1 MKSSYICCVLLF
13 VLFLVSCTDGRSEGQ
28 VARLLRQAEMCM
40 EECSDSA
47 LVYLHQIPDP
57 EKLTGENQADY
68 CLLLTQAM
76 DKNDLPLSSD
86 SLIQIAVG
94 YYSNKGDAE
103 CKAKALFYKGRVF
116 QQQGNLEG
124 ATLLYKK
131 AESMIPDLT
140 DYYLV
145 GLIYSYLG
153 HLNRD
158 EEHYKKALFYYEKAL
173 PCYRTIQNPTLTAS
187 GLQDMAKISVY
198 LGETH
203 RADSLFS
210 EVLSYVPDIDATWQA
225 NIYHNVGV
233 FYMLTNQFG
242 RAEQVV
248 NTSLKLP
255 STPEDKLRS
264 YAVLATIYTKQNRG
278 DLVDSLWH
286 KALNSENI
294 YTRKAVYASL
304 LNEAVSKQNLQD
316 IEHYVP
322 LYIQSADSVY
332 QLSQAKRIVEV
343 QAKYDQEILIKK
355 NKISRLLL
363 YCFILCLLLLA
374 ISLAYVF
381 HVYKRYKRTKERE
394 LITQRAE
401 LDEGKQIIK
410 EMNDQIERIRK
421 EASTMKEDYNKSLI
435 DLTDEKKSIEQ
446 QFALIKQ
453 RADDVSQTNNKMEQD
468 LLVLQKQLRKVDD
481 ARSELLAE
489 LDVYRYFD
497 AEGVISEDCYKA
509 VVTIYKLYNA
519 PLVAFLRDPHLKLTP
534 YESLLCVLSYEHL
547 STQQMEQKLGKS
559 KNTLNKAIFRIREK
573 LDAKMDLKKNINSL
587 GDFLRTKF

>member
-28 VARLLRQAEMCM
+28 VARLLRQAETCM
-40 EECSDSA
+40 EEYPDSA

-86 SLIQIAVG
+86 SLIQIAVS

-131 AESMIPDLT
+131 VESMIPDLT

-198 LGETH
+198 LGETY

-210 EVLSYVPDIDATWQA
+210 EVLSYVPDIDAAWQA

-242 RAEQVV
+242 KAEQVV

-363 YCFILCLLLLA
+363 YCFILCLLLLV

-401 LDEGKQIIK
+401 LDEGKQVIK

-468 LLVLQKQLRKVDD
+468 LLVLQEQLRKVDD

>member
-1 MKSSYICCVLLF
+1 
-13 VLFLVSCTDGRSEGQ
+13 
-28 VARLLRQAEMCM
+28 MCM
-40 EECSDSA
+40 EECPDSA
-47 LVYLHQIPDP
+47 LVYLHQISDP

-158 EEHYKKALFYYEKAL
+158 EEHYKKALLYYEKAL

-210 EVLSYVPDIDATWQA
+210 EVLSYVPDIDAAWQA

-242 RAEQVV
+242 KAEQVV
-248 NTSLKLP
+248 NASLKLP

-264 YAVLATIYTKQNRG
+264 YAVLATIYTRQNRG

-332 QLSQAKRIVEV
+332 RLSQAKRIVEV

-381 HVYKRYKRTKERE
+381 HIYKRYKRAKERE

-401 LDEGKQIIK
+401 LDEGKQVIK

>member
-28 VARLLRQAEMCM
+28 VARLLRQAETCM
-40 EECSDSA
+40 EEWPDSA

-210 EVLSYVPDIDATWQA
+210 EVLSYVPDIDAAWQA

-233 FYMLTNQFG
+233 FYMFTNQFG
-242 RAEQVV
+242 KAEQVV

-363 YCFILCLLLLA
+363 YCFILCLLLLV

-401 LDEGKQIIK
+401 LDEGKQVIK

-468 LLVLQKQLRKVDD
+468 LLVLQEQLRKVDD

-509 VVTIYKLYNA
+509 VVTIYKLFNA

>member
-1 MKSSYICCVLLF
+1 MKSSYICFVLLF

-468 LLVLQKQLRKVDD
+468 LLVLQEQLRKVDD

>member
-1 MKSSYICCVLLF
+1 MKSSYIYCVLLF

-28 VARLLRQAEMCM
+28 VARLLRQAETCM
-40 EECSDSA
+40 KEYPDSA

-210 EVLSYVPDIDATWQA
+210 EVLSYVPDIDAAWQA

-242 RAEQVV
+242 KAEQVV
-248 NTSLKLP
+248 NASLKLP
-255 STPEDKLRS
+255 STPQDKLRS

-363 YCFILCLLLLA
+363 YCFILCLLLLV

-401 LDEGKQIIK
+401 LDEGKQVIK

-453 RADDVSQTNNKMEQD
+453 RADDVSQTNNTMEQD
-468 LLVLQKQLRKVDD
+468 LLVLQEQLRKVDD

-509 VVTIYKLYNA
+509 VVTIYKLFNA

>member
-40 EECSDSA
+40 EECPDSA
-47 LVYLHQIPDP
+47 LVYLHQISDP

-158 EEHYKKALFYYEKAL
+158 EEHYKKALLYYEKAL

-210 EVLSYVPDIDATWQA
+210 EVLSYVPDIDAAWQA

-242 RAEQVV
+242 KAEQVV
-248 NTSLKLP
+248 NASLKLP

-264 YAVLATIYTKQNRG
+264 YAVLATIYTRQNRG

-332 QLSQAKRIVEV
+332 RLSQAKRIVEV

-381 HVYKRYKRTKERE
+381 HIYKRYKRAKERE

-401 LDEGKQIIK
+401 LDEGKQVIK

-497 AEGVISEDCYKA
+497 AEGVISEDCYTA

>member
-1 MKSSYICCVLLF
+1 
-13 VLFLVSCTDGRSEGQ
+13 
-28 VARLLRQAEMCM
+28 
-40 EECSDSA
+40 
-47 LVYLHQIPDP
+47 
-57 EKLTGENQADY
+57 
-68 CLLLTQAM
+68 M

-86 SLIQIAVG
+86 SLIQIAVS

-210 EVLSYVPDIDATWQA
+210 EVLSYVPDIDAAWQA

-242 RAEQVV
+242 KAEQVV

-363 YCFILCLLLLA
+363 YCFILCLLLLV
-374 ISLAYVF
+374 ISLAYVV

-401 LDEGKQIIK
+401 LDEGKLVIK

-453 RADDVSQTNNKMEQD
+453 RADDVSQTNNTMEQD
-468 LLVLQKQLRKVDD
+468 LLVLQEQLRKVDD

-519 PLVAFLRDPHLKLTP
+519 PLVAFLRDPYLKLTP

>member
-40 EECSDSA
+40 EEYPDSA

-210 EVLSYVPDIDATWQA
+210 EVLSYVPDIDAAWQA

-468 LLVLQKQLRKVDD
+468 LLVLQEQLRKVDD

>member
-28 VARLLRQAEMCM
+28 VARLLRQAETCM
-40 EECSDSA
+40 KEYPDSA

-210 EVLSYVPDIDATWQA
+210 EVLSYVPDIDAAWQA

-242 RAEQVV
+242 KAEQVV
-248 NTSLKLP
+248 NASLKLP
-255 STPEDKLRS
+255 STPQDKLRS

-363 YCFILCLLLLA
+363 YCFILCLLLLV

-401 LDEGKQIIK
+401 LDEGKQVIK

-453 RADDVSQTNNKMEQD
+453 RADDVSQTNNTMEQD
-468 LLVLQKQLRKVDD
+468 LLVLQEQLRKVDD

-509 VVTIYKLYNA
+509 VVTIYKLFNA

-587 GDFLRTKF
+587 GDFLRMKF

>member
-28 VARLLRQAEMCM
+28 VARLLRQAETCM
-40 EECSDSA
+40 EEYPDSA

-158 EEHYKKALFYYEKAL
+158 EEHYKKALLYYEKAL

-210 EVLSYVPDIDATWQA
+210 EVLSYMPDIDAAWQA

-242 RAEQVV
+242 KAEQVV

-264 YAVLATIYTKQNRG
+264 YAVLATIYTRQNRG

-332 QLSQAKRIVEV
+332 RLSQAKRIVEV

-381 HVYKRYKRTKERE
+381 HIYKRYKRAKERE

-401 LDEGKQIIK
+401 LDEGKQVIK

-453 RADDVSQTNNKMEQD
+453 RADDVSQTNNTMEQD
-468 LLVLQKQLRKVDD
+468 LLVLQEQLRKVDD

>member
-1 MKSSYICCVLLF
+1 
-13 VLFLVSCTDGRSEGQ
+13 
-28 VARLLRQAEMCM
+28 
-40 EECSDSA
+40 
-47 LVYLHQIPDP
+47 LVYLHQISDP

-86 SLIQIAVG
+86 SLIQIVVG

-158 EEHYKKALFYYEKAL
+158 EEHYKKALLYYEKAL

-210 EVLSYVPDIDATWQA
+210 EVLSYVPDIDAAWQA

-242 RAEQVV
+242 KAEQVV
-248 NTSLKLP
+248 NASLKLP

-264 YAVLATIYTKQNRG
+264 YAVLATIYTRQNRG

-332 QLSQAKRIVEV
+332 RLSQAKRIVEV

-381 HVYKRYKRTKERE
+381 HIYKRYKRAKERE

-401 LDEGKQIIK
+401 LDEGKQVIK

>member
-28 VARLLRQAEMCM
+28 VARLLRQAETCM
-40 EECSDSA
+40 EEYPDSA

-210 EVLSYVPDIDATWQA
+210 EVLSYVPDIDAAWQA

-242 RAEQVV
+242 KAEQVV

-363 YCFILCLLLLA
+363 YCFILCLLLLV

-401 LDEGKQIIK
+401 LDEGKQVIK

-468 LLVLQKQLRKVDD
+468 LLVLQEQLRKVDD

>member
-304 LNEAVSKQNLQD
+304 LNEAVSKQNPQD

-468 LLVLQKQLRKVDD
+468 LLVLQEQLRKVDD

>member
-28 VARLLRQAEMCM
+28 VARLLRQAETCM
-40 EECSDSA
+40 KEYPDSA

-210 EVLSYVPDIDATWQA
+210 EVLSYVPDIDAAWQA

-242 RAEQVV
+242 KAEQVV

-363 YCFILCLLLLA
+363 YCFILCLLLLV

-401 LDEGKQIIK
+401 LDEGKQVIK

-468 LLVLQKQLRKVDD
+468 LLVLQEQLRKVDD

>member
-40 EECSDSA
+40 EECPDSA
-47 LVYLHQIPDP
+47 LVYLHQISDP

-332 QLSQAKRIVEV
+332 RLSQAKRIVEV

-381 HVYKRYKRTKERE
+381 HIYKRYKRAKERE

-468 LLVLQKQLRKVDD
+468 LLVLQEQLRKVDD

>member
-40 EECSDSA
+40 EEYPDSA

-210 EVLSYVPDIDATWQA
+210 EVLSYVPDIDAAWQA

-242 RAEQVV
+242 KAEQVV

-363 YCFILCLLLLA
+363 YCFILCLLLLV

-468 LLVLQKQLRKVDD
+468 LLVLQEQLRKVDD

>member
-76 DKNDLPLSSD
+76 DKNDFPLSSD

-468 LLVLQKQLRKVDD
+468 LLVLQEQLRKVDD

>member
-468 LLVLQKQLRKVDD
+468 LLVLQEQLRKVDD

>member
-40 EECSDSA
+40 EECPDSA
-47 LVYLHQIPDP
+47 LVYLHQISDP

-210 EVLSYVPDIDATWQA
+210 EVLSYVPDIDAAWQA

-242 RAEQVV
+242 KAEQVV
-248 NTSLKLP
+248 NASLKLP

-264 YAVLATIYTKQNRG
+264 YAVLATIYTRQNRG

-468 LLVLQKQLRKVDD
+468 LLVLQEQLRKVDD

>member
-233 FYMLTNQFG
+233 FYMLINQFG

-468 LLVLQKQLRKVDD
+468 LLVLQEQLRKVDD

>member
-1 MKSSYICCVLLF
+1 MKLFYICYVSLF
-13 VLFLVSCTDGRSEGQ
+13 VLFLVSCNRKRSNET
-28 VARLLRQAEMCM
+28 VAYLLYQAEACM
-40 EECSDSA
+40 DEHPDSA
-47 LVYLHQIPDP
+47 LVHLHQIPDP

-86 SLIQIAVG
+86 SLIQIAVS

-158 EEHYKKALFYYEKAL
+158 EEHYKKALFYYGKAL

-210 EVLSYVPDIDATWQA
+210 EVLSYVPDMDAAWQA

-233 FYMLTNQFG
+233 FYLLTNQFG
-242 RAEQVV
+242 KAEQVV

-264 YAVLATIYTKQNRG
+264 YAVLATIYTEQNRG

-286 KALNSENI
+286 TALNSENI

-332 QLSQAKRIVEV
+332 QLSQAMRIVEV

-401 LDEGKQIIK
+401 LDEGKQVIK

-468 LLVLQKQLRKVDD
+468 LLALQEQLRKVDD

-587 GDFLRTKF
+587 GDFLRTKL

>member
-28 VARLLRQAEMCM
+28 VARLLRQAETCM
-40 EECSDSA
+40 EEYPDSA

-210 EVLSYVPDIDATWQA
+210 EVLSYVPDIDAAWQA

-242 RAEQVV
+242 KAEQVV

-363 YCFILCLLLLA
+363 YCFILCLLLLV

-394 LITQRAE
+394 LITQRTE
-401 LDEGKQIIK
+401 LDEGKLVIK

-453 RADDVSQTNNKMEQD
+453 RADDVSQTNNTMEQD
-468 LLVLQKQLRKVDD
+468 LLVLQEQLWKVDD

-519 PLVAFLRDPHLKLTP
+519 PLVAFLRDPYLKLTP

>member
-40 EECSDSA
+40 EECPDSA
-47 LVYLHQIPDP
+47 LVYLHQISDP

-158 EEHYKKALFYYEKAL
+158 EEHYKKALLYYEKAL

-381 HVYKRYKRTKERE
+381 HIYKRYKRAKERE

-401 LDEGKQIIK
+401 LDEGKQVIK

>member
-1 MKSSYICCVLLF
+1 
-13 VLFLVSCTDGRSEGQ
+13 
-28 VARLLRQAEMCM
+28 M
-40 EECSDSA
+40 EECPDSA
-47 LVYLHQIPDP
+47 LVYLHQISDP

-158 EEHYKKALFYYEKAL
+158 EEHYKKALLYYEKAL

-210 EVLSYVPDIDATWQA
+210 EVLSYMPDIDAAWQA

-242 RAEQVV
+242 KAEQVV
-248 NTSLKLP
+248 NASLKLP

-264 YAVLATIYTKQNRG
+264 YAVLATIYTRQNRG

-332 QLSQAKRIVEV
+332 RLSQAKRIVEV

-381 HVYKRYKRTKERE
+381 HIYKRYKRAKERE

-401 LDEGKQIIK
+401 LDEGKQVIK

>member
-40 EECSDSA
+40 EECPDSA
-47 LVYLHQIPDP
+47 LVYLHQISDP

-158 EEHYKKALFYYEKAL
+158 EEHYKKALLYYEKAL

-210 EVLSYVPDIDATWQA
+210 EVLSYVPDIDAAWQA

-264 YAVLATIYTKQNRG
+264 YAVLATIYTRQNRG

-332 QLSQAKRIVEV
+332 RLSQAKRIVEV

-401 LDEGKQIIK
+401 LDEGKQVIK

-468 LLVLQKQLRKVDD
+468 LLVLQEQLRKVDD

>member
-401 LDEGKQIIK
+401 LDEGKQVIK

-468 LLVLQKQLRKVDD
+468 LLVLQEQLRKVDD

>member
-28 VARLLRQAEMCM
+28 VARLLRQAETCM
-40 EECSDSA
+40 EEYPDSA

-210 EVLSYVPDIDATWQA
+210 EVLSYVPDIDAAWQA

-242 RAEQVV
+242 KAEQVV

-363 YCFILCLLLLA
+363 YCFILCLLLLV

-394 LITQRAE
+394 LITQRTE
-401 LDEGKQIIK
+401 LDEGKLVIK

-453 RADDVSQTNNKMEQD
+453 RADDVSQTNNTMEQD
-468 LLVLQKQLRKVDD
+468 LLVLQEQLRKVDD

-519 PLVAFLRDPHLKLTP
+519 PLVAFLRDPYLKLTP

>member
-1 MKSSYICCVLLF
+1 MKSSYIYCVLLF

-28 VARLLRQAEMCM
+28 VARLLRQAETCM
-40 EECSDSA
+40 KEYPDSA

-210 EVLSYVPDIDATWQA
+210 EVLSYVPDIDAAWQA

-242 RAEQVV
+242 KAEQVV
-248 NTSLKLP
+248 NASLKLP
-255 STPEDKLRS
+255 STPQDKLRS

-286 KALNSENI
+286 KALNSENV

-363 YCFILCLLLLA
+363 YCFILCLLLLV

-401 LDEGKQIIK
+401 LDEGKQVIK

-453 RADDVSQTNNKMEQD
+453 RADDVSQTNNTMEQD
-468 LLVLQKQLRKVDD
+468 LLVLQEQLRKVDD

-509 VVTIYKLYNA
+509 VVTIYKLFNA

>member
-40 EECSDSA
+40 EEYPDSA

-131 AESMIPDLT
+131 AESMISDLT

-210 EVLSYVPDIDATWQA
+210 EVLSYVPDIDAAWQA

-242 RAEQVV
+242 KAEQVV

-401 LDEGKQIIK
+401 LDEGKQVIK

-468 LLVLQKQLRKVDD
+468 LLVLQEQLRKVDD

>member
-40 EECSDSA
+40 EEYPDSA

-131 AESMIPDLT
+131 AESMISDLT

-210 EVLSYVPDIDATWQA
+210 EVLSYVPDIDAAWQA

-242 RAEQVV
+242 KAEQVV

-401 LDEGKQIIK
+401 LDEGKQVIK

>member
-40 EECSDSA
+40 EECPDSA
-47 LVYLHQIPDP
+47 LVYLHQISDP

-158 EEHYKKALFYYEKAL
+158 EEHYKKALLYYEKAL

-210 EVLSYVPDIDATWQA
+210 EVLSYVPDIDAACQA

-242 RAEQVV
+242 KAEQVV
-248 NTSLKLP
+248 NASLKLP

-264 YAVLATIYTKQNRG
+264 YAVLATIYTRQNRG

-332 QLSQAKRIVEV
+332 RLSQAKRIVEV

-381 HVYKRYKRTKERE
+381 HIYKRYKRAKERE

-401 LDEGKQIIK
+401 LDEGKQVIK

>member
-40 EECSDSA
+40 EECPDSA
-47 LVYLHQIPDP
+47 LVYLHQILDP

-468 LLVLQKQLRKVDD
+468 LLVLQEQLRKVDD

>member
-40 EECSDSA
+40 EECPDSA
-47 LVYLHQIPDP
+47 LVYLHQISDP

-332 QLSQAKRIVEV
+332 RLSQAKRIVEV

-381 HVYKRYKRTKERE
+381 HIYKRYKRAKERE

-401 LDEGKQIIK
+401 LDEGKQVIK

-468 LLVLQKQLRKVDD
+468 LLVLQEQLRKVDD

>member
-294 YTRKAVYASL
+294 YIRKAVYASL

-468 LLVLQKQLRKVDD
+468 LLVLQEQLRKVDD

>member
-40 EECSDSA
+40 EECPDSA
-47 LVYLHQIPDP
+47 LVYLHQISDP

-158 EEHYKKALFYYEKAL
+158 EEHYKKALLYYEKAL

-210 EVLSYVPDIDATWQA
+210 EVLSYVPDIDAAWQA

-242 RAEQVV
+242 KAEQVV
-248 NTSLKLP
+248 NASLKLP

-264 YAVLATIYTKQNRG
+264 YAVLATIYTRQNRG

-332 QLSQAKRIVEV
+332 RLSQAKRIVEV

-381 HVYKRYKRTKERE
+381 HIYKRYKRAKERE

-401 LDEGKQIIK
+401 LDEGKQVIK

>member
-481 ARSELLAE
+481 VRSELLAE

>member
-1 MKSSYICCVLLF
+1 MILYAIKNQLN
-13 VLFLVSCTDGRSEGQ
+13 
-28 VARLLRQAEMCM
+28 
-40 EECSDSA
+40 
-47 LVYLHQIPDP
+47 LH
-57 EKLTGENQADY
+57 
-68 CLLLTQAM
+68 
-76 DKNDLPLSSD
+76 
-86 SLIQIAVG
+86 
-94 YYSNKGDAE
+94 
-103 CKAKALFYKGRVF
+103 
-116 QQQGNLEG
+116 
-124 ATLLYKK
+124 
-131 AESMIPDLT
+131 
-140 DYYLV
+140 
-145 GLIYSYLG
+145 
-153 HLNRD
+153 
-158 EEHYKKALFYYEKAL
+158 
-173 PCYRTIQNPTLTAS
+173 
-187 GLQDMAKISVY
+187 
-198 LGETH
+198 
-203 RADSLFS
+203 
-210 EVLSYVPDIDATWQA
+210 
-225 NIYHNVGV
+225 
-233 FYMLTNQFG
+233 
-242 RAEQVV
+242 
-248 NTSLKLP
+248 
-255 STPEDKLRS
+255 
-264 YAVLATIYTKQNRG
+264 

-322 LYIQSADSVY
+322 LYIKSADSVY

-401 LDEGKQIIK
+401 LDEGKQVIK

-468 LLVLQKQLRKVDD
+468 LLVLQEQLRKVDD

-509 VVTIYKLYNA
+509 VVTIYKFYNA